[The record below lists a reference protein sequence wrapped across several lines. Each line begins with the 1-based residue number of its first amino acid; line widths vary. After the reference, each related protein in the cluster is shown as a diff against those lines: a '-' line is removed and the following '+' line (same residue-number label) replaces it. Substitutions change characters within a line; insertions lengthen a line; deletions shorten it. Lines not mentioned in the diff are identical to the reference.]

1 MTSKI
6 LKSILSVATAVLLA
20 SLVIITGVLY
30 RYFGDVQESQLK
42 DELSLAASAAEQ
54 LGEDYLA
61 GLDYDRYRLT
71 WVDADGNVVF
81 DSHADK
87 SAMENHADREEIKE
101 ALTYGTGSSMRQ
113 SSTLTEQTIY
123 EATRLEDGSVL
134 RISVSR
140 ATAFVLVLGMVQP
153 ITIVLVIAIILS
165 ALLASRMA
173 KQIVEPL
180 NRLNLEKPME
190 NDAYEEL
197 APLLRRI
204 HSQHKEIEYQMW
216 TLQQKQDEFEQ
227 ITDNMK
233 EALVLL
239 DSNGRIISI
248 NAAAKKLFGINTDCV
263 GEDFLTIDRK
273 QDMRQAINEVKDKGQ
288 AFFYTKKNGRNYQFD
303 LSRIDADGK
312 IHGIVILAFD
322 ITEQVNAEK
331 HRQEFTANV
340 SHELKTPLQTIIGSA
355 ELMELGIVK
364 EEDTPRFIKSIRQEA
379 ARLVTLIDDI
389 IRLSQL
395 DEGTEMPKEDVS
407 LLELAR
413 EVTETLSDAAKL
425 KGVSLEVCGD
435 DGVIS
440 GVRRLL
446 YEVVYNLCD
455 NAIKYNKQGGYV
467 KVSVSENADNVQ
479 ISVSD
484 NGIGIAPE
492 HQGKIFERF
501 YRVDKS
507 HSKQSGGTGL
517 GLSIVKHAVQYHHG
531 KITVDSDL
539 DKGTNISIQFDTDI
553 Q

>member
-1 MTSKI
+1 
-6 LKSILSVATAVLLA
+6 
-20 SLVIITGVLY
+20 
-30 RYFGDVQESQLK
+30 
-42 DELSLAASAAEQ
+42 
-54 LGEDYLA
+54 
-61 GLDYDRYRLT
+61 
-71 WVDADGNVVF
+71 
-81 DSHADK
+81 
-87 SAMENHADREEIKE
+87 
-101 ALTYGTGSSMRQ
+101 
-113 SSTLTEQTIY
+113 
-123 EATRLEDGSVL
+123 
-134 RISVSR
+134 
-140 ATAFVLVLGMVQP
+140 
-153 ITIVLVIAIILS
+153 
-165 ALLASRMA
+165 
-173 KQIVEPL
+173 
-180 NRLNLEKPME
+180 
-190 NDAYEEL
+190 
-197 APLLRRI
+197 
-204 HSQHKEIEYQMW
+204 
-216 TLQQKQDEFEQ
+216 
-227 ITDNMK
+227 MK
-233 EALVLL
+233 EALILL

-248 NAAAKKLFGINTDCV
+248 NPAAKKLFGINTDCV

-273 QDMRQAINEVKDKGQ
+273 QDVRQAINEVKDKGQ
-288 AFFYTKKNGRNYQFD
+288 SFFYTKKNGRNYQFD

-407 LLELAR
+407 LLEVAR

-492 HQGKIFERF
+492 HQDKVFERF